1 MEAAAMDVLFC
12 RLRKRRRRVNY
23 LEKTKMKRV
32 FFLLVFLIMLGVF
45 PGISAVKDAKAD
57 VCIGCHEFS
66 SPGIVKLWED
76 SKHSSE
82 GVECESCHL
91 SKEGDPSSHFHF
103 GSRITAVPSPEYCKE
118 CHAKEVEEFSRS
130 KHAWTA
136 FMGPLKPYYLK
147 ARAEGLDPFSQETA
161 RLLDPEMMAKTALT
175 PLFPDSGILER
186 IGLLNDPNY
195 HHNNVNLGC
204 IQCHGSFVIADP
216 GGELQ
221 GWPNTGVG
229 RVNPDGSLGSCSS
242 CHTRHG
248 YSVAEARKPETCGQ
262 CHLGPDHPQHEIY
275 EESKHGNM
283 YGSDGESWN
292 WDAPSGEWSTEDI
305 DSPTCATCHMSGFGG
320 AVETTH
326 EVGER
331 LYWELQPKKSVPQ
344 WKGPEEVDM
353 VAERVPDP
361 DKAQRGRNKM
371 KDVCYECHS
380 VTWADKYFI
389 EFDKVVE
396 DYNKVWE
403 KTDALLEEAYAEGLI
418 SRDNPLDET
427 PEIMHY
433 LIWHHDGRRWRMGAS
448 MMGPDWTHWNGA
460 VDAIMNKL
468 GTMINDIEMRR
479 KLKAIDDRLS
489 QLP

>member
-1 MEAAAMDVLFC
+1 MEAAAMDGCSILSVAE
-12 RLRKRRRRVNY
+12 RRRRVNY
-23 LEKTKMKRV
+23 LEKTKMKSV
-32 FFLLVFLIMLGVF
+32 FSMLVVSIMLGVF
-45 PGISAVKDAKAD
+45 PGISVVEDAKAD
-57 VCIGCHEFS
+57 VCLGCHEFS
-66 SPGIVKLWED
+66 SPGIVKLWQD
-76 SKHSSE
+76 SVHSSE
-82 GVECESCHL
+82 GVECETCHL
-91 SKEGDPSSHFHF
+91 GKEADPSTHFHF
-103 GSRITAVPSPEYCKE
+103 GTQITAVPSPEYCRE
-118 CHAKEVEEFSRS
+118 CHEKQVEENSRS
-130 KHAWTA
+130 KHAWSA

-147 ARAEGLDPFSQETA
+147 ARADGLDPLSQETA
-161 RLLDPEMMAKTALT
+161 RQLDPEEMAKRALT
-175 PLFPDSGILER
+175 PLFPDSGILEK
-186 IGLLNDPNY
+186 IGLLDDPNY

-221 GWPNTGVG
+221 GWPNVGIG
-229 RVNPDGSLGSCSS
+229 RVNPDGSLGSCSA
-242 CHTRHG
+242 CHTNHD
-248 YSVAEARKPETCGQ
+248 YSVEEARKPETCGQ

-283 YGSDGESWN
+283 
-292 WDAPSGEWSTEDI
+292 
-305 DSPTCATCHMSGFGG
+305 SGFGG
-320 AVETTH
+320 VVDMTH

-344 WKGPEEVDM
+344 WKGPEEVDL

-361 DKAQRGRNKM
+361 DKAESGRNKM
-371 KDVCYECHS
+371 RLVCFQCHS
-380 VTWADKYFI
+380 STWTDGYFD

-396 DYNKVWE
+396 DYNMLWE
-403 KTDALLEEAYAEGLI
+403 RTDALLEEAYTEELI

-479 KLKAIDDRLS
+479 KLKAINDRLN

>member
-1 MEAAAMDVLFC
+1 VAEA
-12 RLRKRRRRVNY
+12 RRGISD
-23 LEKTKMKRV
+23 LEDTEMKR
-32 FFLLVFLIMLGVF
+32 FFPLLVVSIMLGVI
-45 PGISAVKDAKAD
+45 PGISAVKDAKAS
-57 VCIGCHEFS
+57 VCTGCHEFAT
-66 SPGIVKLWED
+66 PGIVKLWRD
-76 SKHSSE
+76 SKHSGQ

-91 SKEGDPSSHFHF
+91 VKDGDPSGFFHF
-103 GSRITAVPSPEYCKE
+103 GSRVTAVTSPEYCKD
-118 CHAKEVEEFSRS
+118 CHSQEVEEYSRS
-130 KHAWTA
+130 KHAWSA

-147 ARAEGLDPFSQETA
+147 AKADGLDPFSQETA
-161 RLLDPEMMAKTALT
+161 KQLNPEGMAKTALT
-175 PLFPDSGILER
+175 PLFPDSGILKR
-186 IGLLNDPNY
+186 IGLLDDPTY

-204 IQCHGSFVIADP
+204 IQCHGSFVIAEDL
-216 GGELQ
+216 GELR

-248 YSVAEARKPETCGQ
+248 FSVEEARKPETCGQ

-283 YGSDGESWN
+283 YGASGESWN
-292 WDAPSGEWSTEDI
+292 WDAPSGDWGPTDI
-305 DSPTCATCHMSGFGG
+305 DAPTCATCHMSGFGG
-320 AVETTH
+320 VVGTTH

-344 WKGPEEVDM
+344 WKGPEEVEL
-353 VAERVPDP
+353 VSERVPDP
-361 DKAQRGRNKM
+361 NKAEDGRNKM
-371 KDVCYECHS
+371 KAVCYQCHS
-380 VTWADKYFI
+380 GQWTDKYFV

-403 KTDALLEEAYAEGLI
+403 KTDALLQEAYTEELI
-418 SRDNPLDET
+418 SPDNPIDEM
-427 PEIMHY
+427 PEILHY

-468 GTMINDIEMRR
+468 GAMISDIEMRR
-479 KLKAIDDRLS
+479 KLKEIDERLN